1 MRQAEP
7 ISQIALRGSIKR
19 LLIVL
24 LEIRNAQI
32 RPRRT
37 NLVSFEKAFFLATV
51 AEINS
56 NVIRTLALST
66 IL

>member
-32 RPRRT
+32 RTGRT
-37 NLVSFEKAFFLATV
+37 ELVSFEKAFFLATE
-51 AEINS
+51 AETNINL
-56 NVIRTLALST
+56 IRILALST
-66 IL
+66 LL